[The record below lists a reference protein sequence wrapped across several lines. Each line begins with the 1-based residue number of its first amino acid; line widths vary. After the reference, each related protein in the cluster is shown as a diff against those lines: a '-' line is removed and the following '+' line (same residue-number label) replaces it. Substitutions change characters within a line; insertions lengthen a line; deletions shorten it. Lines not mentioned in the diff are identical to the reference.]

1 MDEIGLYA
9 TIIISILGVAY
20 PIILQVIAKLDD
32 SYNSVRVVV
41 LFESEPRRRWFR
53 IQLPASLIA
62 LFLWTL
68 KLPPLPPFDD
78 LGFLVDNSGAIL
90 VILMTLALVVSFI
103 LLVNRIFVYYVPSRL
118 ASYLMRQHRERN

>member
-1 MDEIGLYA
+1 
-9 TIIISILGVAY
+9 LGVAY

-32 SYNSVRVVV
+32 SYNSVRIVE
-41 LFESEPRRRWFR
+41 LFEREPRRRWFR

-62 LFLWTL
+62 LFIWTL

-78 LGFLVDNSGAIL
+78 WGFLVDNSGGIL
-90 VILMTLALVVSFI
+90 VILMTVSLVVSFI

-118 ASYLMRQHRERN
+118 VSYLMRQHRERN

>member
-32 SYNSVRVVV
+32 SYTSVRIVE
-41 LFESEPRRRWFR
+41 LFEREPRRRWFR

-62 LFLWTL
+62 LFFWTL

-78 LGFLVDNSGAIL
+78 WGFLIDNSGAIL
-90 VILMTLALVVSFI
+90 VILMTIALVVSFI

-118 ASYLMRQHRERN
+118 VSYLMRQHRERN